1 MADLSKIKL
10 NGNTYNFKDAWARTN
25 LQTAAQVQSAIT
37 QALGDMSGFEISIVQ
52 TLPATGDSGTFYFV
66 TNSQGSGNNI
76 YNEYVYVGNAWE
88 KIGSLDTGNIDLD
101 GYLKTTDI
109 AAWAKAANKPTYTA
123 SEVGAVATTAPAA
136 AITNQDIT
144 NWNNKSNFSGSYND
158 LTNKPTIPAAYD
170 DSALAAR
177 VTALENTEWYRYYS
191 GTANPDNSMGNNG
204 DLYFQTLE

>member
-10 NGNTYNFKDAWARTN
+10 KGTTYNFKDAWARTN
-25 LQTAAQVQSAIT
+25 LQTATQVQNAIT
-37 QALGDMSGFEISIVQ
+37 QALGDISGFEISIVQ

-66 TNSQGSGNNI
+66 ANPQGAGNNI
-76 YNEYVYVGNAWE
+76 YNEYVYVGNTWE
-88 KIGSLDTGNIDLD
+88 KIGSLDTGSIDLD

-144 NWNNKSNFSGSYND
+144 NWNNKLSSAPVTSVNGQTGAVTVS
-158 LTNKPTIPAAYD
+158 TYD
-170 DSALAAR
+170 DTALAAR
-177 VTALENTEWYRYYS
+177 VTALENTNWYRYYTGS
-191 GTANPDNSMGNNG
+191 STPSNSTGNNG
-204 DLYFQTLE
+204 DLYFQTV

>member
-10 NGNTYNFKDAWARTN
+10 KGTTYNFKDAWARTN

-37 QALGDMSGFEISIVQ
+37 QALGDISGFEISIVQ
-52 TLPATGDSGTFYFV
+52 TLPVTGDSGTFYFV
-66 TNSQGSGNNI
+66 ANPQGAGNNI
-76 YNEYVYVGNAWE
+76 YNEYVYVGNTWE

-144 NWNNKSNFSGSYND
+144 NWNNKLSTAPVTSVNNKTGAVVLKTSDLQNDSGY
-158 LTNKPTIPAAYD
+158 LTLATLPIYD
-170 DSALAAR
+170 
-177 VTALENTEWYRYYS
+177 
-191 GTANPDNSMGNNG
+191 GTVV
-204 DLYFQTLE
+204 

>member
-10 NGNTYNFKDAWARTN
+10 KGTTYNFKDAWARTN

-37 QALGDMSGFEISIVQ
+37 QALGDISGFEISIVQ
-52 TLPATGDSGTFYFV
+52 TLPVAGDPGTFYFV
-66 TNSQGSGNNI
+66 ANPQGAGNNI
-76 YNEYVYVGNAWE
+76 YNEYVYVGNTWE

-144 NWNNKSNFSGSYND
+144 NWNNKLSSAPVTSVNSKTGAVVLKTSDLQNDSGY
-158 LTNKPTIPAAYD
+158 LTLATLPIYD
-170 DSALAAR
+170 
-177 VTALENTEWYRYYS
+177 
-191 GTANPDNSMGNNG
+191 GTVV
-204 DLYFQTLE
+204 

>member
-10 NGNTYNFKDAWARTN
+10 KGTTYNFKDAWARTN

-37 QALGDMSGFEISIVQ
+37 QALGDISGFEISIVQ
-52 TLPATGDSGTFYFV
+52 TLPVTGDPGTFYFV
-66 TNSQGSGNNI
+66 ANPQGAGNNI
-76 YNEYVYVGNAWE
+76 YNEYVYVGNTWE

-144 NWNNKSNFSGSYND
+144 NWNNKLSSAPVTSVNSKTGAVVLKTSDLQNDSGY
-158 LTNKPTIPAAYD
+158 LTLATLPIYD
-170 DSALAAR
+170 
-177 VTALENTEWYRYYS
+177 
-191 GTANPDNSMGNNG
+191 GTVV
-204 DLYFQTLE
+204 